1 MGDSQNI
8 IKRFIDMIEVE
19 FYAGENIESAMSML
33 YKEADKTHQV
43 CCGKFNCET
52 LLSTD
57 SIDDAYKKV
66 TGKTKAEHD
75 EYERK
80 WREEYERREAEHK
93 AKIPALTEE
102 YKQKA
107 RGLVLDSELEYW
119 DKIVPIRL
127 GDLYHGMELGQ
138 TLDICAIM
146 RDEKLTYDER
156 LHKAYKLFIDSGH
169 SGCSANLTANMIKR
183 FCPDGADVA
192 DAVLNFRF
200 DKED

>member
-1 MGDSQNI
+1 
-8 IKRFIDMIEVE
+8 MIEVK
-19 FYAGENIESAMSML
+19 FYGGQIIDDAMSML
-33 YKEADKTHQV
+33 YKEADKTHEV
-43 CCGKFNCET
+43 CCGEFNGET

-80 WREEYERREAEHK
+80 WRDDYERREAEHK
-93 AKIPALTEE
+93 AKIPALTEK

-127 GDLYHGMELGQ
+127 GDLYHGMELNQ
-138 TLDICAIM
+138 TLAICAIM

-156 LHKAYKLFIDSGH
+156 LHKAYKLFMDSGH
-169 SGCSANLTANMIKR
+169 SGMSAHLTANMIKR

-192 DAVLNFRF
+192 NAVMNFRF
-200 DKED
+200 EKNN

>member
-1 MGDSQNI
+1 ME
-8 IKRFIDMIEVE
+8 KVE

-43 CCGKFNCET
+43 CYGKFNGKM

-75 EYERK
+75 EYRRK
-80 WREEYERREAEHK
+80 WREDYERREAEHK

-107 RGLVLDSELEYW
+107 RGLVLDSELDYW

-138 TLDICAIM
+138 ILDICAIM

-169 SGCSANLTANMIKR
+169 SGCSANMTANMIKR
-183 FCPDGADVA
+183 FCPYGADVA

-200 DKED
+200 DKEG